1 MINDVIL
8 KKLNVN
14 HGIENYDF
22 EFGVISV
29 IIFIQEA
36 FPV

>member
-1 MINDVIL
+1 MKL
-8 KKLNVN
+8 KAN
-14 HGIENYDF
+14 HGIENYLF

-29 IIFIQEA
+29 IILIQEA